1 MGPKDWIHL
10 YQYVIHDEPSHLH
23 HPLLSWR
30 RRGRNTCKREKK
42 RVENSRPVCKHSLG
56 KFPPKTFQSRSS
68 IAANILFRTRFHNLV
83 VTRSPL
89 LGHFISK
96 KTFSK
101 GKQCCIKATKWLTPV
116 YPGLKGQCPLAWHP
130 FIVLQWQQKGEKI
143 NRTRMRFLSY
153 RSTEGKTPPPL
164 LYSAPISRSVCLT
177 VHSLGKGKRQ
187 FLLFFCFFI
196 FFDFLHLRKYFD
208 NRILWL
214 LHSVS
219 N

>member
-42 RVENSRPVCKHSLG
+42 RVQNFQPVCKHSLG
-56 KFPPKTFQSRSS
+56 EFPPKTFQSRSS

-96 KTFSK
+96 TTFSK

-130 FIVLQWQQKGEKI
+130 FIVLQWQEGRKKQSNKNALSFLSQYK
-143 NRTRMRFLSY
+143 RKDTSSALFRFLDLSLCL
-153 RSTEGKTPPPL
+153 SIL
-164 LYSAPISRSVCLT
+164 LR
-177 VHSLGKGKRQ
+177 GRKRRYLV
-187 FLLFFCFFI
+187 FYFFI
-196 FFDFLHLRKYFD
+196 LSGSLQLWKYTTD
-208 NRILWL
+208 LGSCVPHAYGI
-214 LHSVS
+214 SQS
-219 N
+219 